1 MALPFKHIASQG
13 PVLAAMG
20 KTALLGLQQQLN
32 KDRVSAP
39 PVIPGPLFEDRVA
52 PRDRALVRDYVRYM
66 GGDPSAYKTTL
77 PPHMFP
83 QWGYAQAART
93 LEGIPYPVLK
103 VLNGGC
109 RLEINAPLPQG
120 EPLHVTACL
129 DQLDDNGR
137 RAVMRQRIA
146 TGTSDNPDAVV
157 GYLYVIV
164 PLGGGGKG
172 KGKGKGKK
180 KGKGGGKGKG
190 KGKGKK
196 EVQRVP
202 VDATEIG
209 YWKLG
214 PDAGLTYAMLSGDF
228 NPVHWIRPY
237 ARTFGF
243 KSKILHGFATMARAM
258 ECLNRTLFSGDVSA
272 IKLLDVQF
280 LKPLVLPARVGCYL
294 VGDGEVYMGDASGG
308 PAYLKGTF
316 ATDRQV
322 KNNVSNR
329 SR

>member
-1 MALPFKHIASQG
+1 MALPFKHITSQG
-13 PVLAAMG
+13 PVLAALG

-32 KDRVSAP
+32 KDRAAP
-39 PVIPGPLFEDRVA
+39 QLQVPGPVFEARIP
-52 PRDRALVRDYVRYM
+52 PRDRALVRDYARHV
-66 GGDPSAYKTTL
+66 GGDPSAYKKVL

-83 QWGYAQAART
+83 QWGYSQAART
-93 LEGIPYPVLK
+93 LEGIPYPVLR

-109 RLEINAPLPQG
+109 RLEVNAPLPQG
-120 EPLHVTACL
+120 VPLTVTACL
-129 DQLDDNGR
+129 DELDDNGR

-146 TGTSDNPDAVV
+146 TSTPDNPEAVV

-164 PLGGGGKG
+164 PLGGGNKG
-172 KGKGKGKK
+172 KGKGKGE
-180 KGKGGGKGKG
+180 GKGK
-190 KGKGKK
+190 KKK

-202 VDATEIG
+202 VGATEIG
-209 YWKLG
+209 YWRLG

-237 ARTFGF
+237 ARAFGF

-258 ECLNRTLFSGDVSA
+258 ECVTRTLYAGDVAA

-280 LKPLVLPARVGCYL
+280 LKPLVLPARVGCY
-294 VGDGEVYMGDASGG
+294 VMDDGEVYVGDAPGG

-316 ATDRQV
+316 ETDR
-322 KNNVSNR
+322 
-329 SR
+329 